1 MAVQEMNPEV
11 VSTLSGDG
19 LGEGRRSFLRRAVG
33 VVTKHISTKIVVPYL
48 VVIFLLAMLGTFIV
62 MKLVAGSL
70 EERLINQLV
79 DAGRKANDAMVM
91 IEEQQLATFRAM
103 AFTQGVDKAVAEGDK
118 AYLLQVLRPLQSNT
132 GFPFVEVIDQRGVHI
147 LSLYLRED
155 QVEEIA
161 AEPGIGQQELVRKVL
176 AWEKDALGDK
186 YTALVPTSRG
196 TILYT
201 AGPVRTPQ
209 KVVGAILVGMP
220 LEEVLT
226 RLNRAAL
233 AAITLYGESAEI
245 LGTTL
250 LAGAVGEVPPLDQD
264 LQSQLTSNPSS
275 VYGRNL
281 QLGRREYNEL
291 LGRLEIRQQPVL
303 VMGLAYPSDYI
314 AQASFVS
321 RNTLMVLFSV
331 AVFGVLVVGL
341 FLASRITS
349 PLLTL
354 VRATQEVSAGR
365 LDIAVPPT
373 TEDETGVLTVAFNEM
388 VGGLRDRERV
398 KDTFGRY
405 MTREVSDYLL
415 KGEITLGG
423 ESRDISILMS
433 DIRGFTTFSE
443 TMTPQELVGFLNQYF
458 AGQVEAISMCRGRVD
473 KYMGDAILAVF
484 GAPIPQED
492 HAARAVLCALKMREN
507 LVKFNREVEAT
518 GRQPIRIGIGVNTG
532 PAVVGNIGSEQRL
545 EYTIIGDAVNTTQRI
560 EDLTKEFLRDNV
572 PGWDILISDATYQRV
587 AHLIEVGEPRSV
599 TVRGRTQE
607 TAIYPVLR
615 LKDGVEGQLPETTGM
630 ALESELDAAPRG
642 SS

>member
-1 MAVQEMNPEV
+1 MAVQEMDQEAPGIV
-11 VSTLSGDG
+11 SGDG
-19 LGEGRRSFLRRAVG
+19 LGEGQHSFLRRAVG
-33 VVTKHISTKIVVPYL
+33 VVTKHISTKIVGPYL
-48 VVIFLLAMLGTFIV
+48 VVIFLLALMGTYIV
-62 MKLVAGSL
+62 MRLVAGSL

-132 GFPFVEVIDQRGVHI
+132 GFPFVEVIDQRGVHL

-155 QVEEIA
+155 QVEEVA

-176 AWEKDALGDK
+176 AWEKDDLGDK

-201 AGPVRTPQ
+201 AGPVRTSQ
-209 KVVGAILVGMP
+209 KVVGAILVGTP

-233 AAITLYGESAEI
+233 AAITLYGENAEI

-250 LAGAVGEVPPLDQD
+250 LAGAVGEVAPLDQD
-264 LQSQLTSNPSS
+264 LQSQLTSNPSL

-281 QLGRREYNEL
+281 QLGKREYNEL

-303 VMGLAYPSDYI
+303 VMGLTYPSDYI

-341 FLASRITS
+341 FLASRITA

-354 VRATQEVSAGR
+354 VSATQEVSAGR
-365 LDIAVPPT
+365 LNITVPPSS
-373 TEDETGVLTVAFNEM
+373 EDETGVLTVAFNEM

-415 KGEITLGG
+415 RGEITLGG

-507 LVKFNREVEAT
+507 LAKFNREVEAT

-532 PAVVGNIGSEQRL
+532 PVIVGNIGSEQRL

-560 EDLTKEFLRDNV
+560 EDLTKEFLRDDI
-572 PGWDILISDATYQRV
+572 PGWDILISDTTYQRV
-587 AHLIEVGEPRSV
+587 AHLIEVGEPRYV
-599 TVRGRTQE
+599 TVRGRSQE
-607 TAIYPVLR
+607 TGIYPVLR
-615 LKDGVEGQLPETTGM
+615 LKDGVEGQLPEMTRM
-630 ALESELDAAPRG
+630 ALESELEAAPRG